1 MPNLKQ
7 YIKVFF
13 ENEKSAFPFVIIIT
27 MTVLLFYNNSI
38 IVSAQK
44 KAYESYKIANEF
56 KNNSEDLTKYARSF
70 VVTDDPRYEEA
81 YRQVLNVSKGITVR
95 PDGRKIPLNVLMKQ
109 VGFTNDEQENLKES
123 QANSDK
129 LVKKE
134 VMAMNAIKGIYDIN
148 MSKLIKPNESKRD
161 FAIRVINDESYNQD
175 KANVMNPINNAIQ
188 LVDKRIQIELMHYDV
203 LNLIF
208 IFISVFVVLLLFI
221 RFIFLINSVKQL
233 IEREKVIRKIVEIMR
248 STIDINS
255 VKNEV
260 VREIG
265 IYLKADRVFFADYD
279 SVNLNF
285 SISEAN
291 EYKSSENVK
300 SFAGNDLAISQGLVG
315 AIKKTP
321 FSGKDLIF
329 SDLDKH
335 IEENEINEPDIEI
348 CFRDMGCIAMML
360 MHINYGEYF
369 YGDIGVTFEKK
380 RKINEDDINFLKTL
394 ADQAGIAIYQSQ
406 LYEKEKE
413 MVEKEKETIKREN
426 LLRKIF
432 ETVRSSL
439 DLNIV
444 KNTIVNEVGK
454 TLNADRCFLWGYDK
468 NTDSF
473 MVDQSS
479 EYRSSDDVKSLIG
492 INSNDQNINW
502 LTDFYKLGNE
512 VLFNNVEQFIKENN
526 LEGTSTE
533 QYFQKHNT
541 KANYSIPIFKSD
553 ELLGSLIVQYTKDH
567 EALSQRN
574 IGFLRIV
581 AVQAGEAMYQAK
593 LYQKL
598 QFQTEKEI
606 ILRKTIATIRGT
618 IEIDSVKHE
627 MVEQI
632 GKFLNADR
640 VAFADYDSEKGNYFI
655 HEGNEYRSSE
665 KVKTFVGYNFAAA
678 PGFIEAIRKIHL
690 LGKDII
696 FDDLDKYLEEN
707 NLKDTG
713 IENFYRDMGFLSSLA
728 INIYYRDIFYGN
740 LVVTFE
746 KKRRIIDEDINFIK
760 TLADQSG
767 IAIYQADLYQ
777 KEKKSAQKEKVIT
790 NIISKAI
797 STFDITQIKHMVKD
811 VGVITK
817 ADRCYFVEV
826 DLKNMKGKPIN
837 YEGEYLASSDIKSI
851 IGYDFPTEDVKQ
863 FIEIFLETKDLSI
876 FDYEEIL
883 KDESEQ
889 HAGYK
894 RYASLFELK
903 NSIAIPFY
911 YMNNLT
917 AVLVIEYIKV
927 KTIPSADELD
937 FLRILGN
944 QVGLAFSQIQN
955 YKNTLRIAE
964 YEKTL
969 RKIMMDSVNI
979 FDTTEVIKLMIVEA
993 GKLLKADRCF
1003 FAKYDIENDVVFPA
1017 QEYSEYLSSKNIGSL
1032 FSKPITKDE
1041 TDAFIAEL
1049 KQREI
1054 VIVENV
1060 NEIDLPEITIKMLE
1074 EKFSVK
1080 SYLILPVSYK
1090 NTVYGALVLHYVQ
1103 DFRQF
1108 TQDEINVAMA
1118 IANQSAIVL
1127 HQTELHLT
1135 DPKT

>member
-1 MPNLKQ
+1 MPKIKQ

-13 ENEKSAFPFVIIIT
+13 ENEKSAFPFVILVTIT
-27 MTVLLFYNNSI
+27 ALLFYNNSL

-44 KAYESYKIANEF
+44 KAYESYRIANELR
-56 KNNSEDLTKYARSF
+56 NSAEDLTKYVRAF
-70 VVTDDPRYEEA
+70 VATGDPRYEEA
-81 YRQVLNVSKGITVR
+81 YWQVLNIRNGKTVR
-95 PDGRKIPLNVLMKQ
+95 PDGRKIPLNLLMKHL
-109 VGFTNDEQENLKES
+109 GFTNDELEILDES

-134 VMAMNAIKGIYDIN
+134 VIAMNAIKGIYDVNI
-148 MSKLIKPNESKRD
+148 SKLIKPNESKRD
-161 FAIRVINDESYNQD
+161 FAIRVINDESYNHD
-175 KANVMNPINNAIQ
+175 KANIMNPINSVIQ
-188 LVDKRIQIELMHYDV
+188 LVDKRTQIELIRYDV
-203 LNLIF
+203 LNLVF
-208 IFISVFVVLLLFI
+208 IFISFFVVLILFI
-221 RFIFLINSVKQL
+221 RFIFLINSIKL
-233 IEREKVIRKIVEIMR
+233 YLEREKVIRKIIEIMR
-248 STIDINS
+248 SAIDINS
-255 VKNEV
+255 VKSQV

-265 IYLKADRVFFADYD
+265 IYLKADRAFFADYD
-279 SVNLNF
+279 SVNLDF
-285 SISEAN
+285 YISGDS
-291 EYKSSENVK
+291 EYKSSEKVK
-300 SFAGNDLAISQGLVG
+300 SYVGNEMAINQGIVG
-315 AIKKTP
+315 AVKVFP
-321 FSGKDLIF
+321 LVGKDLIF
-329 SDLDKH
+329 SDLDKY
-335 IEENEINEPDIEI
+335 IEENHINEPEIETSL
-348 CFRDMGCIAMML
+348 RDMGCIAIMG

-369 YGDIGVTFEKK
+369 YGDIVVTFEKK
-380 RKINEDDINFLKTL
+380 RKIKEEDINFVKTL
-394 ADQAGIAIYQSQ
+394 ADQAGIAIYQSE

-413 MVEKEKETIKREN
+413 MTKREN
-426 LLRKIF
+426 LLRQIF

-454 TLNADRCFLWGYDK
+454 ALNADRCFLWGYDK
-468 NTDSF
+468 STDGF

-492 INSNDQNINW
+492 INSNDQKIEW
-502 LTDFYKLGNE
+502 LTDFYKLGNK
-512 VLFNNVEQFIKENN
+512 VLFNNVKQFIKENN

-533 QYFQKHNT
+533 QYFQKYNV

-553 ELLGSLIVQYTKDH
+553 ELLGALIVQYTKDY
-567 EALSQRN
+567 EVLSQKN

-581 AVQAGEAMYQAK
+581 AVQAGEAMYNAR
-593 LYQKL
+593 LYQKV
-598 QFQTEKEI
+598 QFQAEREI
-606 ILRKTIATIRGT
+606 ILRKTIETIRGT

-640 VAFADYDSEKGNYFI
+640 VAFADYDFEKENYFI
-655 HEGNEYRSSE
+655 REGNEYRSSG

-740 LVVTFE
+740 LVITFE

-777 KEKKSAQKEKVIT
+777 KEKKSTQREKVIA

-797 STFDITQIKHMVKD
+797 STFDINQIKHMVKD

-851 IGYDFPTEDVKQ
+851 IGYDFPTEDVKK
-863 FIEIFLETKDLSI
+863 FIEIFLEAKDLSV

-883 KDESEQ
+883 KYESEQ
-889 HAGYK
+889 YAGSK

-903 NSIAIPFY
+903 SSIGIPFY

-917 AVLVIEYIKV
+917 AVLVIEYSKV

-955 YKNTLRIAE
+955 YKNTLKIAE

-969 RKIMMDSVNI
+969 RKIMMDAVNI
-979 FDTTEVIKLMIVEA
+979 FDTTEVIKLMIIET
-993 GKLLKADRCF
+993 GKLFKADRCF
-1003 FAKYDIENDVVFPA
+1003 FAKYDIENGTVFPA
-1017 QEYSEYLSSKNIGSL
+1017 PEYSEYLSTKDIESL
-1032 FSKPITKDE
+1032 FSKPITKEE

-1054 VIVENV
+1054 VIVEDV
-1060 NEIDLPEITIKMLE
+1060 NKIDLPEITIKMLK
-1074 EKFSVK
+1074 EKFSIK
-1080 SYLILPVSYK
+1080 SYLILPVYYK

-1108 TQDEINVAMA
+1108 TQDEIDVAMA

-1135 DPKT
+1135 S